1 MITLTYTELLVTILP
16 LLVVIYY
23 VVKLARLN
31 ANTDYQRIR
40 TKEKLIDKKAFL
52 VDHRL
57 NRKVDE
63 VEALMD
69 KGRKMQEKL
78 SEVNQSLVTSIVK
91 MEKLIHSRDLLL
103 SSALL
108 EDTIE
113 AITRGMILNL
123 APRGL
128 IREMVSTIESATDS
142 DSLTKAL
149 DKIKY
154 RNTTFTEH
162 DVPVFNG
169 YVSETNALLGTLNK
183 ELDMLNKEHNAP
195 KDLEELKDALEGIH
209 EKIEAEMNQLNN
221 HVRELSQKGK

>member
-183 ELDMLNKEHNAP
+183 ELDMLNKEHNVP

>member
-183 ELDMLNKEHNAP
+183 EHNVP

-209 EKIEAEMNQLNN
+209 EKIEAEMNQLDN
-221 HVRELSQKGK
+221 HIRELSQKGK